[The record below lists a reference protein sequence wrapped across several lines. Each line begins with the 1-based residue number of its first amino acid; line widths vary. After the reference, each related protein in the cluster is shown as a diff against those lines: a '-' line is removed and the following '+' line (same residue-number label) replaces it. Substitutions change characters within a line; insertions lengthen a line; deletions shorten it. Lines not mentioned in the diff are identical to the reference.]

1 MSTVVRRTV
10 RSTPFRDA
18 DATWTA
24 IVDMLC
30 KNGREGARAEL
41 LAVAGTACSVIADQ
55 AARDEP
61 VVATCD
67 GPRTRIYCLHDDAAT
82 EGGDANEAALSY
94 DALKGDW
101 HVSLPCPAED
111 LAWVSVA
118 LSRKTARVT
127 ARAPG
132 EKAAA
137 DNVAV
142 AATGPLEL
150 DLGSLSRG

>member
-1 MSTVVRRTV
+1 MSTVVRRTF

-30 KNGREGARAEL
+30 RGGREGARSEL

-61 VVATCD
+61 IVVTCD

-82 EGGDANEAALSY
+82 EGGDENEAALAY

-101 HVSLPCPAED
+101 HVSLPCLPED
-111 LAWVSVA
+111 FAWIATALA
-118 LSRKTARVT
+118 RKAARVI
-127 ARAPG
+127 ARPPG
-132 EKAAA
+132 EKTAA
-137 DNVAV
+137 DSAAV
-142 AATGPLEL
+142 AAASPLEL
-150 DLGSLSRG
+150 NLRSLSRG

>member
-18 DATWTA
+18 DATWTT
-24 IVDMLC
+24 IVNMLC
-30 KNGREGARAEL
+30 QGGREGARAEL
-41 LAVAGTACSVIADQ
+41 LAIAGIACSVIADQ
-55 AARDEP
+55 AARNEP

-67 GPRTRIYCLHDDAAT
+67 GPRTRIYCLHDDAAI
-82 EGGDANEAALSY
+82 EGGDENEAALTY
-94 DALKGDW
+94 DALKGEW

-111 LAWVSVA
+111 LAWVAAA
-118 LSRKTARVT
+118 LARKTARVT

-132 EKAAA
+132 GKTAA
-137 DNVAV
+137 DSVAV

-150 DLGSLSRG
+150 DLGSLSRA

>member
-10 RSTPFRDA
+10 QSTPFRDA

-30 KNGREGARAEL
+30 KGGREGARAEL

-82 EGGDANEAALSY
+82 EGGDENETALPY

-111 LAWVSVA
+111 LAWVSAA

-132 EKAAA
+132 EKTVA
-137 DNVAV
+137 DNAAV